1 MTLPACNGTTSQPL
15 SLLEWGFSLMRTTFS
30 ASQQSQ
36 NSWAAFTTMTL
47 ARTGKPGKLP
57 VNFNNAVIGVALLI
71 GTVTDHLIFSWIA
84 DKLGR
89 KRTYSFTLV
98 VTVICTI
105 CSGLSVG
112 ASKETVIETL
122 CFFRFWL
129 GLVSME
135 TIPSL

>member
-1 MTLPACNGTTSQPL
+1 MILPARNGTISQPL
-15 SLLEWGFSLMRTTFS
+15 SLLEWGFSLMRTTFF

-47 ARTGKPGKLP
+47 ARTGKLGKLP

-71 GTVTDHLIFSWIA
+71 GTFTDHLIFGWIA

-89 KRTYSFTLV
+89 KRAYSFTLI
-98 VTVICTI
+98 VTDICTV
-105 CSGLSVG
+105 CSGLSFG
-112 ASKETVIETL
+112 ASKETVIRTL

-129 GLVSME
+129 GLVSVE
-135 TIPSL
+135 TISSL